1 MSVRLVHDVLDTQ
14 VLDVRERPAGKV
26 DGIVLDLRDGRP
38 PRVTAIEIGGLTL
51 ARRLHPRLG
60 SRLARWTRHA
70 GPFALHA
77 VRIPWSAI
85 QRIEPRQVRL
95 RIDATRTPLWT
106 LERWLAKL
114 YARIPGS
121 GR

>member
-1 MSVRLVHDVLDTQ
+1 VRLVHDVLDTQ
-14 VLDVRERPAGKV
+14 VLDARERPAGRV
-26 DGIVLDLRDGRP
+26 DGIVLELRAGHP

-60 SRLARWTRHA
+60 AVAARWGRRM
-70 GPFALHA
+70 GPLTLHA
-77 VRIPWSAI
+77 LRIPWPAI
-85 QRIEPRQVRL
+85 RRIERRQIRL
-95 RIDATRTPLWT
+95 GIDVTRTPLWA
-106 LERWLAKL
+106 LEAWLARL